1 MTPFAQSHQRKALD
15 VVVWKRQFIE
25 EPQNDQPLANGE
37 ISKNAQVFDSFDVSV
52 NAQVLD
58 PFAVFENAQVHDS
71 LAVSVN
77 DKSLQRPLNMP
88 SSLTLPASM
97 ATMAFSSPTVSLIPC
112 LSVP

>member
-1 MTPFAQSHQRKALD
+1 MVVEKA
-15 VVVWKRQFIE
+15 VHRRAPE
-25 EPQNDQPLANGE
+25 DQPLANGE

-77 DKSLQRPLNMP
+77 DISLQRPLNMP